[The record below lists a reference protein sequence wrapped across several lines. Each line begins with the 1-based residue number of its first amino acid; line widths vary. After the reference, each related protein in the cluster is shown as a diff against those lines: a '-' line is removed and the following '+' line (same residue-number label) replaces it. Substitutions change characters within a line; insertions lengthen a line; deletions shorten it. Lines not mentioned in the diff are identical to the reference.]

1 MYLSRRGSSLWGAK
15 LLLVGILCLGIF
27 FRFVNLDTKVFWVD
41 EVATALRVSGYTMEE
56 MAAELI
62 DGPAQTL
69 PQLQRYQYPNPEKT
83 LSDTA
88 TSLAAEDVHPPLF
101 FWLLR
106 LWVSLFGNSVAA
118 LRSLA
123 AVFGVLMFPAVWW
136 LCRELFTTEQ
146 NNQPSKLALSNL
158 IGWVAVALIAISP
171 VQVVFAQESRQYTL
185 WMLLILLASATLLR
199 SLRKHRWYSWAIYG
213 GLMTLGLYTHYLF
226 ALIIA
231 SHGLYVLCTER
242 LRPTR
247 NLLIYLLATALAG
260 IGYLPWL
267 LFKWRFP
274 TDTSQL
280 SWMDQPPN
288 PISMAAQVTGILS
301 RSFVDLGVAT
311 INGSLTTLIV
321 VPLILLLVLVC
332 LVAIVCLVRQTPFR
346 TWFFV
351 AALGGINAAV
361 IVGSYFV
368 LNKEIAASRFFLPLT
383 LSLQLTVAYLLVAG
397 IQQTKPLLARYFN
410 QPILWRALGG
420 ALLSMGVVSC
430 LLRLNAPLWWTQM
443 PAFNEYI
450 PAIAQSLSQ
459 EEDALVIMDSSR
471 DVIFFNITQQQ
482 SLLHTVDPNLQMEMQ
497 LVKET
502 IPNLTATTARN
513 TFLYLPIDM
522 AGMVESP
529 EDLQAQMSERYSVTL
544 EPVVPGTFWRV
555 VADANQS
562 TG

>member
-1 MYLSRRGSSLWGAK
+1 M
-15 LLLVGILCLGIF
+15 LVGILCLGIF